1 MLRKFWKSWS
11 YFIVAILFGVLVRV
25 FVVAPF
31 TVPTG
36 SMENTVMP
44 GDTVMTLQLNTH
56 PKRGDAVVFRD
67 DFSWLPPTG
76 KKQYLLKRVIA
87 VGGDT
92 VSWSEGDKHIKI
104 NGKPVDESAYLSEDG
119 VGNKEFSVTV
129 PQGKYF
135 VMGDHRNHSGDSR
148 YHLDDANNGLVNQ
161 NQIKGV
167 VMFTYWPF
175 DRISANIN
183 HEEVFKGVQ

>member
-1 MLRKFWKSWS
+1 MC
-11 YFIVAILFGVLVRV
+11 I
-25 FVVAPF
+25 
-31 TVPTG
+31 
-36 SMENTVMP
+36 
-44 GDTVMTLQLNTH
+44 
-56 PKRGDAVVFRD
+56 RD
-67 DFSWLPPTG
+67 S
-76 KKQYLLKRVIA
+76 
-87 VGGDT
+87 
-92 VSWSEGDKHIKI
+92 IKI